1 METGLSPKTIQAL
14 AGVFGQFKQIDK
26 VMLYG
31 SRAMG
36 THKPGSDIDLA
47 LVGKDLSTD
56 LLATIAVMLDD
67 LLLPYTLDLTIY
79 AFIDNSDLRAHIDRV
94 AKEGVLFTEWYG
106 QQSSTAGRAAFWQSL
121 LDLRVKPRRSGRGC
135 KRGRRKLPCSGLW
148 FSVAFAVA

>member
-14 AGVFGQFKQIDK
+14 AGVFRQFQQIDK

-31 SRAMG
+31 SRAIG

-79 AFIDNSDLRAHIDRV
+79 AFIDNSDLRAQIDRV
-94 AKEGVLFTEWYG
+94 GVELF
-106 QQSSTAGRAAFWQSL
+106 S
-121 LDLRVKPRRSGRGC
+121 
-135 KRGRRKLPCSGLW
+135 
-148 FSVAFAVA
+148 